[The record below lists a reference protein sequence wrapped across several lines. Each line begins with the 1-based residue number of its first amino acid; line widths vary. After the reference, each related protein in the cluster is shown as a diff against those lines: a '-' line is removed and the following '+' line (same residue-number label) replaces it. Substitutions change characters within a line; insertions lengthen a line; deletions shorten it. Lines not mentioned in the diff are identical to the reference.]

1 MVGRVRA
8 SNSEGLAK
16 LKGLRRKKRAEAK
29 MLMPTIT
36 PKFFNEF
43 FTKSV
48 SSVPRPKPKPRM
60 GPITGETNMA
70 PMMTGMELTFKP
82 TEAMMMAQAR
92 MNTFVPLKAMFL
104 RMLVLAFS

>member
-1 MVGRVRA
+1 
-8 SNSEGLAK
+8 
-16 LKGLRRKKRAEAK
+16 

-36 PKFFNEF
+36 PKFFSESF
-43 FTKSV
+43 RRWA
-48 SSVPRPKPKPRM
+48 SSVPRPRPKPKM

-92 MNTFVPLKAMFL
+92 MNTLVPLKVMFF
-104 RMLVLAFS
+104 RMEVLAFS